1 MPQSGDDDASPTSP
15 IQALPTAAS
24 GAAARI
30 PKLRNITQPN
40 LGGSVP
46 SLPLSNSESSLPFRR
61 ANPAASLY
69 ASTLSPPGSRSMSP
83 AGRGS
88 PSRIFSGGGVFEA
101 SSDKELTDAAS
112 DNPGDPLNLILR
124 AFVPHVTICS
134 SEDTDAMMS
143 EKGFKGGLW
152 ELLRPFGE
160 RIQGRVSIR
169 DSTGISRPFDDFSV
183 RFTQLGSNVE
193 HPDPAISTQNG
204 SQGATARDRKVL
216 GDVETLVDRH
226 LTFAEESYANGPHF
240 GINTRQGLDIDAASP
255 YHALYLRRLLSG
267 FPIAPHE
274 TFAHPVCCIV
284 AITSRNE
291 TPIEE
296 LRRLYEETNTG
307 SRRLP
312 PWVDSEYLR
321 YYVLVHDEENDDIT
335 RSMGFF
341 DQMKRNLGPHC
352 HLLRLRSSQSIETDD
367 DSIPLPR
374 SDWMSADEELAEIK
388 RSEDDAEFEDSTRHI
403 FESDATAIRTFI
415 REMVTQ
421 SIIPTMERHVSVW
434 NDQVASKR
442 KGLAGTFSS
451 FTKRFPFGS
460 SRTSMGGGGPAKEA
474 YDPAGFYH
482 AQAPDAILRKLADY
496 AFMLRDWKLANSTYE
511 LLRAGFATA
520 KAWKYQAAA
529 DEMAAVSLLLVPQYS
544 SSKSRYEAVEQMIE
558 SAVYSYST
566 RCMSPYGAVRSMLLP
581 VELLRLR
588 GGANIDGAGRL
599 GVKLLDS
606 KFLGMV
612 GDALL
617 KERLAISYATKEGV
631 GSWNWGNRIRKSGL
645 WSYLAADAWLQQ
657 EKFVPSQRCLNQA
670 LETYESLPHGN
681 GMTKF
686 TTATGLL
693 EQLQRTL
700 LEKLDLPPDDQGA
713 GAYGE
718 GDDDLVDVES
728 EALTDMRTRRVSL
741 VAGAG
746 GMLETKPLHGDGETD
761 DTTVGGV
768 QMVFD
773 ETAREG

>member
-1 MPQSGDDDASPTSP
+1 MPQPVDDDALPSSP

-24 GAAARI
+24 GAPARL

-40 LGGSVP
+40 LGASVP
-46 SLPLSNSESSLPFRR
+46 SLPLSNSESSLPYRR
-61 ANPAASLY
+61 ANPSAASLY

-88 PSRIFSGGGVFEA
+88 PSRIFSGGGVFDA
-101 SSDKELTDAAS
+101 ATDRELAEAAS

-143 EKGFKGGLW
+143 DKGFKDGLW

-169 DSTGISRPFDDFSV
+169 DSTGISRPVDDFSI
-183 RFTQLGSNVE
+183 RFTQLGSNIE
-193 HPDPAISTQNG
+193 HPDPAIATQNG
-204 SQGATARDRKVL
+204 SQGGTARDRKVL
-216 GDVETLVDRH
+216 ADVETLVERH

-240 GINTRQGLDIDAASP
+240 GISTRQGLDIDAASP
-255 YHALYLRRLLSG
+255 YHALYMRRLLSG
-267 FPIAPHE
+267 IPIAPHE
-274 TFAHPVCCIV
+274 TFAHPVCCVV
-284 AITSRNE
+284 AISSRNE

-296 LRRLYEETNTG
+296 LRRLYEETNSG
-307 SRRLP
+307 SRKLP
-312 PWVDSEYLR
+312 PWVDGEYLR
-321 YYVLVHDEENDDIT
+321 YYVLIHDEENDDIT

-341 DQMKRNLGPHC
+341 DQMKRHLGPHC

-374 SDWMSADEELAEIK
+374 SDWMTADEELAEIK
-388 RSEDDAEFEDSTRHI
+388 RSEDDVDFEDPTRHI

-451 FTKRFPFGS
+451 LTKRFPFGS
-460 SRTSMGGGGPAKEA
+460 TRSSLGGSSGVKEA

-511 LLRAGFATA
+511 LLRAGFANA

-529 DEMAAVSLLLVPQYS
+529 DEMAAVSLLLVPQYT
-544 SSKSRYEAVEQMIE
+544 SSKSRYEAVEQIIE

-599 GVKLLDS
+599 GVRLLDS
-606 KFLGMV
+606 KLLGSV

-657 EKFVPSQRCLNQA
+657 EKFIPSQRCLNQA
-670 LETYESLPHGN
+670 FETYESLPHGH

-700 LEKLDLPPDDQGA
+700 SEKLDLPHDEDEDGA
-713 GAYGE
+713 NVDGNGE
-718 GDDDLVDVES
+718 VVDEES
-728 EALTDMRTRRVSL
+728 EALTDLRTRRVSL

-746 GMLETKPLHGDGETD
+746 GMLETKPLHGAEGPD

-768 QMVFD
+768 QMEFD
-773 ETAREG
+773 ETER